1 MIFQVIGGD
10 ERQQHLARYI
20 KEKGFTVF
28 EKIKEQDSAPRWD
41 ADILILPLPVSKD
54 QTHLFMPFCKEA
66 YSLEEV
72 RASFR
77 GRLLFGGM
85 LPPEEYPCPAIDY
98 YKNEG
103 LLWSN
108 AALTA
113 EGAIGLAVGS
123 TPFSLWGTPILVLG
137 AGRIGRIL
145 ALELKALGAEVWV
158 GVRRQDSVDLCRAM
172 GLKARLYEDLP
183 LGKFPLIFNT
193 VPARVLER
201 ERLKRLQKGAY
212 LIELAS
218 SPFGFDKEEAAE
230 EGLVPIGAAGL
241 PGRYSPKTA
250 AELIGEII
258 IKEMENFG

>member
-1 MIFQVIGGD
+1 MIFQVMGGD

-20 KEKGFTVF
+20 KEKGFTVY
-28 EKIKEQDSAPRWD
+28 EKIKEQDPPPRWD

-54 QTHLFMPFCKEA
+54 QAHLFMPFCKEP
-66 YSLEEV
+66 YSIEEV
-72 RASFR
+72 GASFQ
-77 GRLLFGGM
+77 GRLIFGGM
-85 LPPEEYPCPAIDY
+85 LPRRSYPCPAIDY

-123 TPFSLWGTPILVLG
+123 TPFSLWGTPVLVLG

-145 ALELKALGAEVWV
+145 AMELKALGANVLV
-158 GVRRQDSVDLCRAM
+158 GVRRQESADLCRAM
-172 GLKARLYEDLP
+172 GIKARLYEDLP
-183 LGKFPLIFNT
+183 LGKFPLVFNT

-201 ERLKRLQKGAY
+201 ERLKRLPKGAY

-230 EGLVPIGAAGL
+230 EGLIPIGAAGL